1 MKKKKAHFIGI
12 AGMGMSA
19 TALLLKEQG
28 WLVSGSDSEAYP
40 PATNQLERRDIPFAT
55 SYDPKNIPRD
65 ANFIVI
71 GKNAKLT
78 RENNAEV
85 QAAYDSGIRI
95 ASFPELLGEI
105 HHAISAV
112 VVAGS
117 YGKSTTTAL
126 IAWCLSHSKVDA
138 GWFVGAAP
146 EGMEPAHL
154 GTHPVFVIEGDE
166 YPTSHDD
173 PHPKFSHYHAHD
185 TLITAATHDHVNIYK
200 TQKEFLKPFKEL
212 ATSLP
217 TEGVLLLCADEPHA
231 VSLAKNT
238 KARVVTYGLTS
249 AAVWHASTIS
259 RGEMTTF
266 ELMRGK
272 EKVAT
277 LTTSLIGDHNIQNI
291 VGAAAMMLE
300 KKLIT
305 PEQLS
310 ETLKSFK
317 GLARRLDQKTTRSS
331 VPAYEGFGSS
341 REKLQAAI
349 KALKVTYPDKRLV
362 VVFEPHTFSWR
373 NKNMLPWFDTAF
385 AGASLVILYKPAE
398 QGAST
403 HEQSTQEEMAE
414 RLKNAGVSV
423 IPAINPD
430 EVMGALAKELRD
442 GDVVLLSSSGPM
454 DGLIEEIPKWLDNT
468 YT

>member
-1 MKKKKAHFIGI
+1 M
-12 AGMGMSA
+12 
-19 TALLLKEQG
+19 
-28 WLVSGSDSEAYP
+28 
-40 PATNQLERRDIPFAT
+40 
-55 SYDPKNIPRD
+55 
-65 ANFIVI
+65 
-71 GKNAKLT
+71 
-78 RENNAEV
+78 
-85 QAAYDSGIRI
+85 
-95 ASFPELLGEI
+95 
-105 HHAISAV
+105 
-112 VVAGS
+112 
-117 YGKSTTTAL
+117 
-126 IAWCLSHSKVDA
+126 
-138 GWFVGAAP
+138 
-146 EGMEPAHL
+146 
-154 GTHPVFVIEGDE
+154 
-166 YPTSHDD
+166 
-173 PHPKFSHYHAHD
+173 
-185 TLITAATHDHVNIYK
+185 NIYK
-200 TQKEFLKPFKEL
+200 TQEEFLKPFKEL

-217 TEGVLLLCADEPHA
+217 TEGILLLCADEPHVA
-231 VSLAKNT
+231 SLAKNT

-362 VVFEPHTFSWR
+362 LVF
-373 NKNMLPWFDTAF
+373 
-385 AGASLVILYKPAE
+385 
-398 QGAST
+398 
-403 HEQSTQEEMAE
+403 
-414 RLKNAGVSV
+414 
-423 IPAINPD
+423 
-430 EVMGALAKELRD
+430 
-442 GDVVLLSSSGPM
+442 
-454 DGLIEEIPKWLDNT
+454 
-468 YT
+468 